1 MLPDI
6 HNLFHNSSFSK
17 EETISEFLSGGQ
29 FRLEHIVSRGQAS
42 PNDSWYDQDQDEWV
56 VLISGQATLV
66 FNDGVLDLVAGDS
79 LVIPAH
85 QNHRV
90 SSTSADAVWLA
101 LHFTQRPSQDTLPVD
116 SG

>member
-6 HNLFHNSSFSK
+6 HNLFHESHSSK
-17 EETISEFLSGGQ
+17 EETISEFLSGNQ

-42 PNDSWYDQDQDEWV
+42 PDDSWYDQDQDEWV
-56 VLISGQATLV
+56 ALISGQARLL
-66 FNDGVLDLVAGDS
+66 FNDGILDLVAGDS

-85 QNHRV
+85 QKHRV

-101 LHFTQRPSQDTLPVD
+101 LHFNQAPSQQP
-116 SG
+116 SPIENG